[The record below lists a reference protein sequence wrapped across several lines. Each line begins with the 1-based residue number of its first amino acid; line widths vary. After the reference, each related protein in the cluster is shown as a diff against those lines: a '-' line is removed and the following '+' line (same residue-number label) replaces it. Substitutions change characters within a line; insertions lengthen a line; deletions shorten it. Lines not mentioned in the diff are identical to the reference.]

1 MSVPNFLKA
10 LVMTVIAFVS
20 IYYLTGNSTMA
31 VALSLIPLLLGLVG
45 VMHGFAYSFA
55 ALCLVCAVA
64 WSVAPQETKTMVR
77 AEVEKTG
84 VKITAK

>member
-1 MSVPNFLKA
+1 
-10 LVMTVIAFVS
+10 
-20 IYYLTGNSTMA
+20 
-31 VALSLIPLLLGLVG
+31 
-45 VMHGFAYSFA
+45 MHGLAYSFA

>member
-1 MSVPNFLKA
+1 MPNFLKA
-10 LVMTVIAFVS
+10 LVMTVVAFVS

-64 WSVAPQETKTMVR
+64 WSVAPQEIKTMVR